1 MFFKH
6 EVDDSRYQKSV
17 QSTSLLPT
25 LHGLLE
31 GPLFD
36 LKMIFLFLS
45 GKLQDLTS
53 IAYGRINLIGTFC
66 CWEPKNS
73 EGGKQLKKIGLKR

>member
-17 QSTSLLPT
+17 QSISLLPT

-36 LKMIFLFLS
+36 LKMIFFVFVR
-45 GKLQDLTS
+45 K
-53 IAYGRINLIGTFC
+53 IAGFDKHRL
-66 CWEPKNS
+66 WEN
-73 EGGKQLKKIGLKR
+73 